1 MSHILYYSKFSPFS
15 RICRAYMRELGLDSQ
30 VEEVLAALRTP
41 ENPTLTHGPLGKVP
55 ALLTPEGILIQE
67 TPLVCDALAELA
79 GGSDLHATSAKD
91 REMFG
96 VALGLCDSLSWQ
108 VRERRR
114 PEEWRFAPFV
124 GFEAGRSNK
133 VLDYLEGEIGEVPA
147 SGALIPIALA
157 TACWTVEMVIGFE
170 DWRSSR
176 PALSAWFDEMAKRPS
191 IAACLEDVDTARQ

>member
-15 RICRAYMRELGLDSQ
+15 RICRAYMRELGLEGQ

-41 ENPTLTHGPLGKVP
+41 ENPTLEHGPLGKVP
-55 ALLTPEGILIQE
+55 ALLTPDGHLIQE
-67 TPLVCDALAELA
+67 TPLVCDALTELA
-79 GGSDLHATSAKD
+79 GNSALHATSGRD
-91 REMFG
+91 RVLFG
-96 VALGLCDSLSWQ
+96 LAMGLCDSLSWQ

-124 GFEAGRSNK
+124 SFEDGRSNK
-133 VLDYLEGEIGEVPA
+133 VLDYLEDAIGDVPI
-147 SGALIPIALA
+147 SGALVPVALA
-157 TACWTVEMVIGFE
+157 TACWTVEMVVGFE

-176 PALSAWFDEMAKRPS
+176 PKLSAWFDEMAKRPS

>member
-1 MSHILYYSKFSPFS
+1 M
-15 RICRAYMRELGLDSQ
+15 
-30 VEEVLAALRTP
+30 
-41 ENPTLTHGPLGKVP
+41 
-55 ALLTPEGILIQE
+55 IQE

-96 VALGLCDSLSWQ
+96 VALGLCDPSWQ

-114 PEEWRFAPFV
+114 PRNGVSPLCRL
-124 GFEAGRSNK
+124 RSRAVEQ